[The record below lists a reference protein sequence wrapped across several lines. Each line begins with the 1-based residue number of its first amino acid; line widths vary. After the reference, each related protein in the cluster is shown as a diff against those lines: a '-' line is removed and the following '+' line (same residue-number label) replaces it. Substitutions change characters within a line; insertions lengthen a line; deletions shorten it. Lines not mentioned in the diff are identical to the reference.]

1 MCTLRHSL
9 ETGEQCSADELAAA
23 LQRRGY
29 SVRIC
34 KSAGGGSGTAAFRN
48 LRHTFLRVEAG
59 SADGWWAQP
68 VQQAGG
74 CDAAAEDEGSTV
86 VLVDCHFACQVR
98 QGRVQQRCR
107 HHVV

>member
-74 CDAAAEDEGSTV
+74 CDAAAEDAAA